1 MYNTIVIL
9 IVAASVLMCLIVLIQ
24 ESKGG
29 GLASGFAD
37 NNAMLGVRKTTDV
50 IEKTTWG
57 LAAAMVIL
65 SIISVAFLTSPSQ
78 SGTVM
83 EQTPEEQAASSNNI
97 NGIPQ
102 GETPAAETP
111 DAPATPEAPAQ

>member
-65 SIISVAFLTSPSQ
+65 SIISVAFLTTPNST
-78 SGTVM
+78 GTIM
-83 EQTPEEQAASSNNI
+83 EQTTEEQAANPNNI
-97 NGIPQ
+97 PGIPQ
-102 GETPAAETP
+102 GETPAAEAP
-111 DAPATPEAPAQ
+111 VAPATPETPAQ

>member
-1 MYNTIVIL
+1 MYNAIVIL

-57 LAAAMVIL
+57 LAAVMVIL
-65 SIISVAFLTSPSQ
+65 SVLSVAFLATPKTMGDS
-78 SGTVM
+78 VM
-83 EQTPEEQAASSNNI
+83 EQTTEQSATNPNNLPA
-97 NGIPQ
+97 IPQ
-102 GETPAAETP
+102 GETPAAE
-111 DAPATPEAPAQ
+111 APAAPEAPAQ

>member
-1 MYNTIVIL
+1 MYNLIVIL

-37 NNAMLGVRKTTDV
+37 NNSMLGVRKTTDV

-57 LAAAMVIL
+57 LAAVMVIL
-65 SIISVAFLTSPSQ
+65 SILSVAFLGNVQTSDSSIMQ
-78 SGTVM
+78 QAV
-83 EQTPEEQAASSNNI
+83 EQQATNPNNLPA
-97 NGIPQ
+97 IPQ
-102 GETPAAETP
+102 GETPAES
-111 DAPATPEAPAQ
+111 APAEAPAAPAQ

>member
-1 MYNTIVIL
+1 MYNLIVIL

-37 NNAMLGVRKTTDV
+37 NNSMLGVRKTTDV

-65 SIISVAFLTSPSQ
+65 SILSVAFLATPKASD
-78 SGTVM
+78 TVM
-83 EQTPEEQAASSNNI
+83 QQSVEQQATNPNNLPA
-97 NGIPQ
+97 IPQ
-102 GETPAAETP
+102 GETAPE
-111 DAPATPEAPAQ
+111 APATPAAPEAPAQ

>member
-1 MYNTIVIL
+1 MYNAIVIL
-9 IVAASVLMCLIVLIQ
+9 IVVVSVLMCLIVLVQ

-65 SIISVAFLTSPSQ
+65 SIISVAFLSTSSTTG
-78 SGTVM
+78 STVM
-83 EQTPEEQAASSNNI
+83 EQAVEQQATNPNNLPA
-97 NGIPQ
+97 IPQ
-102 GETPAAETP
+102 GETPAETP
-111 DAPATPEAPAQ
+111 AADAQQ

>member
-1 MYNTIVIL
+1 MYNLIVIL

-37 NNAMLGVRKTTDV
+37 NNSMLGVRKTTDV

-65 SIISVAFLTSPSQ
+65 SILSVAFLATPKSSDTIMQ
-78 SGTVM
+78 QAV
-83 EQTPEEQAASSNNI
+83 EQQATNPNNLPT
-97 NGIPQ
+97 IPQ
-102 GETPAAETP
+102 GEKAPTTEAPAAPAETP
-111 DAPATPEAPAQ
+111 AQ